1 MTKVNITERSEE
13 GRQIMASDAGVGK
26 LFATADVTTGA
37 SARKVV

>member
-13 GRQIMASDAGVGK
+13 GHQIMVSDAGVGK
-26 LFATADVTTGA
+26 LFATTDVTAGA